1 MKLRHLT
8 MAAGLFGA
16 VISNQTLAVGLGEM
30 KLNSALNEPLDA
42 EIQLLNVGELTELEM
57 LVGLGSQQDFENA
70 GVERPFTLTDLRF
83 EVDLSKPG
91 NPVILVTSR
100 KPLREPFLDF
110 LVEVDWP
117 AGRLLREY
125 TVLLDLPLYATEKP
139 SAKKIEAASSG
150 AQPASQP
157 KRQSTPVAI
166 PAVSTAPSLSVG
178 DDEYRVSGGDT
189 VWAIAEKIRPQGAS
203 MAQTMAAIKQANP
216 QAFINDNI
224 NLLKKGAVL
233 RLPEGSDIT
242 ALSGASVDLAPN
254 AVTTDEAQ
262 APMLD
267 ATPVVGEASSAEAM
281 GEGRLKLAALGAD
294 EALTSAAAGVDGGD
308 GNGAGTT
315 GSTTDVLTVA
325 REELDKTARE
335 NAELKDRVAKLEE
348 QLATMNRLVEIQ
360 DDSLRGA
367 QVATQMDQDTA
378 PVVGN
383 EPEQVSNE
391 TADTSEA
398 VAEDLAAVSDSQLAS
413 EKDKTFDLAS
423 LMDYLLYPVIG
434 LLALLLAVLMFFRN
448 RKQEDDEV
456 DELSLQSL
464 VDRQAPEAPQE
475 EVDEVLTA
483 DDKEYIAALAE
494 ELDDDSQQDLDVL
507 QELEELQLSEGE
519 GVDPKGEAD
528 IYLSLGNYRQAEN
541 ILKGAIEADP
551 EDSSLRLKLLEVYV
565 NANNLE
571 AFDEQRDQLAALNN
585 PDADA
590 KALTLRSELTPEVL
604 DGSSAEPDAGVT
616 DIVDEDEVAS
626 VTVGEQQNQEGF
638 TAPSL
643 DYDLGDV
650 SPELASSLT
659 ETPAEE
665 GLEDLVGHE
674 SEGELGLS
682 SADTSSLKET
692 PTEDFDLDLDLG
704 DVDLDSLS
712 SEIDQGMFDIDLDEA
727 EVTESSAVEKAPVVD
742 AGVDDSFN
750 APESLKE
757 QTFEELE
764 DSILS
769 ASEAEDDDT
778 YDLDSELKDFGDEDV
793 CDTKLVLAETY
804 LDLGDPDNARDLLNE
819 VVDEGTE
826 EQKEKARK
834 MLEMAT

>member
-8 MAAGLFGA
+8 LAAGLFG
-16 VISNQTLAVGLGEM
+16 VVVSNQTFAVGLGEL

-42 EIQLLNVGELTELEM
+42 EIQLLNVGELSELEM
-57 LVGLGSQQDFENA
+57 LVGLGSQKDFDNA
-70 GVERPFTLTDLRF
+70 GVERPFSLTDLRF
-83 EVDLSKPG
+83 EVDLSKLG

-100 KPLREPFLDF
+100 KPLREPFVDF

-117 AGRLLREY
+117 TGRLLREY
-125 TVLLDLPLYATEKP
+125 TVLLDLPVYATEKP

-150 AQPASQP
+150 SQPASQP
-157 KRQSTPVAI
+157 RRQSPAPAATA
-166 PAVSTAPSLSVG
+166 AVSAPSLAVG

-216 QAFINDNI
+216 HAFINDNI

-233 RLPEGSDIT
+233 RLPEGSDIA
-242 ALSGASVDLAPN
+242 ALSDVSVDLTPS
-254 AVTTDEAQ
+254 AVASNEAQ

-267 ATPVVGEASSAEAM
+267 ATPMTSVTGSSDVA

-308 GNGAGTT
+308 AAGVDAA
-315 GSTTDVLTVA
+315 GSASDVLTVA
-325 REELDKTARE
+325 QEELDKTVRE
-335 NAELKDRVAKLEE
+335 NTELKDRIAKLEE
-348 QLATMNRLVEIQ
+348 QLSTMNRLVEIQ

-367 QVATQMDQDTA
+367 QVATQVDQEA
-378 PVVGN
+378 
-383 EPEQVSNE
+383 EPITGGVSEQALNDDAE
-391 TADTSEA
+391 TAVA
-398 VAEDLAAVSDSQLAS
+398 VAEEAMPELES
-413 EKDKTFDLAS
+413 EVESGKDKTFDLAS
-423 LMDYLLYPVIG
+423 LMDYLLYPAIG

-448 RKQEDDEV
+448 RKPEEEEV

-464 VDRQAPEAPQE
+464 VDRQEPEAPQE
-475 EVDEVLTA
+475 ERDQLLTA

-494 ELDDDSQQDLDVL
+494 ELDDEEQQDFDAL
-507 QELEELQLSEGE
+507 QELEELQLGDGE

-541 ILKGAIEADP
+541 ILKGAIETDP
-551 EDSSLRLKLLEVYV
+551 EDSSLRMKLLEVYV

-571 AFDEQRDQLAALNN
+571 AFDEQQAQLAALNN
-585 PDADA
+585 PEADA
-590 KALTLRSELTPEVL
+590 RAMKLRAELSPETM
-604 DGSSAEPDAGVT
+604 DDSSAEPEV
-616 DIVDEDEVAS
+616 DIIEEVEEAAP
-626 VTVGEQQNQEGF
+626 TIGEQQSGEGF
-638 TAPSL
+638 DAPSL

-650 SPELASSLT
+650 SPELVASLT
-659 ETPAEE
+659 EGAAQEKPGGDELDVPE
-665 GLEDLVGHE
+665 SDDELVA
-674 SEGELGLS
+674 
-682 SADTSSLKET
+682 SATSPSTE
-692 PTEDFDLDLDLG
+692 PVAEDFDLDLDLG
-704 DVDLDSLS
+704 DIDLDSLS
-712 SEIDQGMFDIDLDEA
+712 SEIDQGMFDIDLDEPSVS
-727 EVTESSAVEKAPVVD
+727 EPSAVEEPPA
-742 AGVDDSFN
+742 AAEVDDSFG

-769 ASEAEDDDT
+769 AADTESDDAYDVEA
-778 YDLDSELKDFGDEDV
+778 ELKDFGDEDV

-826 EQKEKARK
+826 EQKEKARN
-834 MLEMAT
+834 MLDMVT